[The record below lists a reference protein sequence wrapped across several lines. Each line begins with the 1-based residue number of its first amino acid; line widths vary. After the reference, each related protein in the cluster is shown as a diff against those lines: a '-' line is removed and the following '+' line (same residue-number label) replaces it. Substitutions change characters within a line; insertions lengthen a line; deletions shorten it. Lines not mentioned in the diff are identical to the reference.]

1 MLLEKASARITVLLM
16 TTMTFKVD
24 DEKAALIRQYAKA
37 AGLSVSAYLRLRATP
52 ASPPPPRVVK
62 AKYSRAPV
70 FEGHSDYIP
79 LSLESVKEML
89 SDFP

>member
-1 MLLEKASARITVLLM
+1 MV
-16 TTMTFKVD
+16 TMTFKVD

-52 ASPPPPRVVK
+52 ASPPAPRIVK
-62 AKYSRAPV
+62 AKYSGAPV
-70 FEGHSDYIP
+70 FEGHPDYIP
-79 LSLESVKEML
+79 LCLESVNELL